1 MPLLIISQ
9 PVNFTYSG
17 IGTVANPYVVT
28 STNHYGNSSSEI
40 MFFVTEDGV
49 ISPNLTVSSEQD
61 YDFGILINNETYIIA
76 SGDMVITTPDPNST
90 ISFTDP
96 FAVFVGDIIKIQFTK
111 NELYSY
117 GADNITGTITFE
129 ASPKYASISR
139 LFISGGNNQHINLFL
154 QNDGVVKAA
163 DLFLKSIPFR
173 TFDLITKGGVDNN
186 IQLIIKGSKVEKL
199 GRAFYLNGK
208 LQNNVSLNIKAETQ
222 NNLNFYIRS
231 AEFANT
237 QLYFNLKSQTE
248 NLIPLF
254 INNIPTPSLNN
265 HLDLN
270 IHSSTNDSIFN
281 GLDLYI
287 SALQIVRM
295 RLFVKVDDI
304 GITNESVNLHTI
316 GDMLFESNKEQINL
330 FLQNS
335 YLSEYGEMPITI
347 IGLGSLFNSTPYA
360 EGVNLYIERE
370 MHGIWDNIPLVVVGN
385 LSDYSN
391 VELITYGK
399 TSSEEVFNLNMPETK
414 ELVTNETHLYVHGY
428 TEE

>member
-1 MPLLIISQ
+1 MPLIIMSQ

-49 ISPNLTVSSEQD
+49 ISPNLNVSSEQD

-111 NELYSY
+111 NELYSS
-117 GADNITGTITFE
+117 GTDNITGTITFE
-129 ASPKYASISR
+129 ANLKYASISR
-139 LFISGGNNQHINLFL
+139 LFIAGGNNQHINLFV
-154 QNDGVVKAA
+154 QNDGVEKTA
-163 DLFLKSIPFR
+163 DLFLKNMPSRRFN
-173 TFDLITKGGVDNN
+173 LITKSDINN
-186 IQLIIKGSKVEKL
+186 NVQLIIKGSEKETF
-199 GRAFYLNGK
+199 AKTFYLNGK
-208 LQNNVSLNIKAETQ
+208 LQDNVSLNIKSQIE
-222 NNLNFYIRS
+222 NNLNLYITC
-231 AEFANT
+231 AETAN
-237 QLYFNLKSQTE
+237 QQFNLNLKSRPE
-248 NLIPLF
+248 NSISLF

-265 HLDLN
+265 YLNLN

-281 GLDLYI
+281 GAELYI
-287 SALQIVRM
+287 SALQIGRM
-295 RLFVKVDDI
+295 KLFVLVDDI
-304 GITNESVNLHTI
+304 GKNNESINMHTI
-316 GDMLFESNKEQINL
+316 GDILFENNKDQINL
-330 FLQNS
+330 FLQNY

-399 TSSEEVFNLNMPETK
+399 DSSQETFNLNMPETK